1 MSNILTVRIDCTLIT
16 KSRLYPGKKKNRK
29 DLMPQ
34 YLDLVLIPTKQT
46 QFGDWRDE
54 QTHMV
59 CESVSKA
66 ERDAGVKGE
75 ILGNAIEKTDRD
87 RRPPTTAQS
96 AATKPADDDDSNDVP
111 F

>member
-1 MSNILTVRIDCTLIT
+1 MPNILTLRVDVTLIN
-16 KSRLYPGKKKNRK
+16 KKRLYPGKKKNRK

-66 ERDAGVKGE
+66 EREAGVKGE

-96 AATKPADDDDSNDVP
+96 AEPAPPDDDSSSIP

>member
-1 MSNILTVRIDCTLIT
+1 MSNILTVRIDFTLIT
-16 KSRLYPGKKKNRK
+16 KSRLFPGKKKNRK

-66 ERDAGVKGE
+66 EREAGVKGE

-87 RRPPTTAQS
+87 RRPPASAPTTS
-96 AATKPADDDDSNDVP
+96 EVMDDQGSDVP